1 MYTLRKDILYIIND
15 VINRQDASDSIK
27 LEELDSLSTFIIISE
42 IEKKYGI
49 AVTFDEIISLKNI
62 DDIVNIVQIKS
73 GNKHGGIQN
82 VK

>member
-1 MYTLRKDILYIIND
+1 MDTLRKDILYIIND

-62 DDIVNIVQIKS
+62 DNIVQIKS